1 MTRQW
6 PIATAATLALALL
19 FTFPGFLP
27 GRVLL
32 PLDHP
37 RDLGAWKAD
46 PESRF
51 EISNKIVS
59 DPIYEYL
66 AWDMEIR
73 RLIRS
78 GEMPW
83 RNRWAGD
90 GAHLYANPETALL
103 FPFTWPRLLFGDNG
117 WVLMALLKLW
127 AGGLG
132 MWWLARLLGAE
143 WPYAL
148 VGSAAYAASGYM
160 TMWLLFPHTNVYAT
174 LPWLAGCAV
183 QFLRGPSRRWAAG
196 VIATAALATAGGHP
210 ETLFH
215 GVIGIAIFLFFVGRG
230 RRLAMAGVLAFAGFT
245 MIAVQLVPFAAAL
258 AKSDIVQT
266 RSAAERHSVRVH
278 AAIAQVLPGYLGSP
292 LRGEI
297 DLSGIAQP
305 EAENFNERNAGY
317 AGAITLII
325 IALAWRKLSRTL
337 KAGVIIGIASLVA
350 GWKLPLID
358 DALRALPLF
367 DVAANERF
375 PLVFVFFA
383 SAALPSALMVIVA
396 ENRRKRFGIALAVV
410 SIALALAA
418 AAPAVPAGRDL
429 LVRGAR
435 SGMTRMQER
444 GFLRKPPS
452 YYEER
457 LQHYLE
463 GLRVVAVR
471 RVAVPMLLIGV
482 AGIALAS
489 SRRRSAVIGAAIA
502 AEMIVF
508 AWGYAPAVHRDDAA
522 KMPASIAA
530 IRRLDPSNEYLIAAS
545 TGVYDANLGT
555 FHRVRDIRSY
565 DVLQEHPRITRLAAM
580 GYDRDSR
587 GFPLELSLDSVR
599 GLAAGGVRFFLS
611 RSEPPSSARVGGS
624 ASPGVGVY
632 ELPGAVPTPRPSNS
646 PPAGLLLGALISA
659 AAVAGSV
666 ALVAL
671 VPYHRL

>member
-1 MTRQW
+1 
-6 PIATAATLALALL
+6 LL
-19 FTFPGFLP
+19 
-27 GRVLL
+27 
-32 PLDHP
+32 
-37 RDLGAWKAD
+37 
-46 PESRF
+46 
-51 EISNKIVS
+51 
-59 DPIYEYL
+59 
-66 AWDMEIR
+66 
-73 RLIRS
+73 
-78 GEMPW
+78 
-83 RNRWAGD
+83 GD
-90 GAHLYANPETALL
+90 S
-103 FPFTWPRLLFGDNG
+103 G
-117 WVLMALLKLW
+117 WVLTALLKLW

-132 MWWLARLLGAE
+132 MWWLARLLGAD
-143 WPYAL
+143 WRYAL

-183 QFLRGPSRRWAAG
+183 QFLREPSRRWAGG

-215 GVIGIAIFLFFVGRG
+215 GVIGIAIFLLFVDRG
-230 RRLAMAGVLAFAGFT
+230 RRLAITAVLAFAGFV
-245 MIAVQLVPFAAAL
+245 MIAVQLVPFAVAL
-258 AKSDIVQT
+258 AESDIVKT
-266 RSAAERHSVRVH
+266 RSAAEPHSFRLY

-317 AGAITLII
+317 AGAITLIV

-337 KAGVIIGIASLVA
+337 KAGVVIGIASLIA
-350 GWKLPLID
+350 GWKLPVID

-383 SAALPSALMVIVA
+383 SAALPSALMVIAA
-396 ENRRKRFGIALAVV
+396 ENPRKRFGIALAVV

-418 AAPAVPAGRDL
+418 ATPAFPAGRDL

-435 SGMTRMQER
+435 GGVARMQER
-444 GFLRKPPS
+444 GFLRKAPS

-463 GLRVVAVR
+463 GLRVVAIR
-471 RVAVPMLLIGV
+471 RAAVPMLLIGV

-489 SRRRSAVIGAAIA
+489 KRRRGAVIGAAIA

-530 IRRLDPSNEYLIAAS
+530 IRQLDPTNEYLIAAS
-545 TGVYDANLGT
+545 TGIYDANLGT
-555 FHRVRDIRSY
+555 IHRVRDIRSY
-565 DVLQEHPRITRLAAM
+565 DVLQAHPRITRLVAM
-580 GYDRDSR
+580 GFDRNSR
-587 GFPLELSLDSVR
+587 AFPPTLPLDSVR
-599 GLAAGGVRFFLS
+599 ALAADGVRFFLS
-611 RSEPPSSARVGGS
+611 RSEPPSSAHVGGLP
-624 ASPGVGVY
+624 SPGVGVY
-632 ELPGAVPTPRPSNS
+632 ELPGAASTPRPSNLR
-646 PPAGLLLGALISA
+646 PAGLLLGALISA
-659 AAVAGSV
+659 AALAGSV
-666 ALVAL
+666 ALLAL